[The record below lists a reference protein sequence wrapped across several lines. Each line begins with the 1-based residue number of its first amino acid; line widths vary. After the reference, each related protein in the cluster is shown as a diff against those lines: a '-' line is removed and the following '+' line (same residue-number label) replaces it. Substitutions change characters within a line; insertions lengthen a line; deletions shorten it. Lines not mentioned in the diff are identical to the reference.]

1 MSKVT
6 VIAEVGVN
14 HNGDLDL
21 AKSLVDVAYKAGANY
36 VKFQSFK
43 ADRLVRKDTDKAK
56 YQSDNTGSNET
67 QYEMLKKL
75 ELTNDMYKE
84 IFKFGREKGI
94 PVISTAFDE
103 ESADMLNRM
112 GQEVFKIPSGEIT
125 NLPLLRTIG
134 RFRKDVF
141 LSTGMANIKEIESAI
156 QVLEQEGVNRT
167 RVTVLHCTSSYPA
180 PIRDVNLLAM
190 REMSK
195 ILKTPVG
202 YSDHTLG
209 ISVAIG
215 AAALGASVIEKHF
228 TLNKDLPGP
237 DHKASL
243 DPNELREMV
252 TSVRLIEDALG
263 STEKRITESEK
274 CNMELVRKS
283 IVARTKI
290 KKGETF
296 TTENLTTKRPAIGI
310 SPMKWDSLMGKV
322 SSRDYEVDDFIE
334 L

>member
-6 VIAEVGVN
+6 VIAEAGVN

-21 AKSLVDVAYKAGANY
+21 AKSLVDVAYKAGADY

-43 ADRLVRKDTDKAK
+43 ADKLVRKNTDKAK
-56 YQSDNTGSNET
+56 YQSDNTSSYET

-84 IFKFGREKGI
+84 IFKYGREKGI

-141 LSTGMANIKEIESAI
+141 LSTGMANIQEIESAI

-195 ILKTPVG
+195 ILKAPVG

-228 TLNKDLPGP
+228 TMNKDLPGP

-263 STEKRITESEK
+263 SKEKRITESEK
-274 CNMELVRKS
+274 CNLELVRKS
-283 IVARTKI
+283 IVARAKI
-290 KKGETF
+290 KKGEPF
-296 TTENLTTKRPAIGI
+296 TIENLTTKRPARGI
-310 SPMKWDSLMGKV
+310 SPMKWDSLLGKL
-322 SSRDYEVDDFIE
+322 SNRDYEEDDFIE
-334 L
+334 Q